1 MYLCIFVS
9 VIYLHLFLPGSL
21 KRESSDSVDSYDTI
35 GNYSIVVPNTYCLL
49 TQVTEVKCKTSYPG
63 SGYLYFCVYRDLRR
77 FSYREVYV
85 LSFFLLWK

>member
-35 GNYSIVVPNTYCLL
+35 GNYSIVPNTYCLL